1 MNKKERK
8 YTDLFEE
15 LIRNKGWT
23 YRQSSKRED
32 MHDHIDGH
40 VTVCYKGK
48 ACNSFTVDLKGT
60 KYTSRANEG
69 NPDCM
74 CQYIEFMTVRGDK
87 GWLFGKSEY
96 IAILDECEKRFYLI
110 LRTDMIKFCED
121 LFNVNLR
128 KKFISLVEDLAYLD
142 CWVKSATEAY
152 HKLYRRRGR
161 SDIVTQI
168 SMDDVKALA
177 KIII

>member
-8 YTDLFEE
+8 YTDLFEA
-15 LIRNKGWT
+15 LLRNRGWIFKEPT
-23 YRQSSKRED
+23 KRED
-32 MHDHIDGH
+32 MFDHIDGH
-40 VTVCYKGK
+40 VTVCYRGK

-96 IAILDECEKRFYLI
+96 IAILDECEERFYLI
-110 LRTDMIKFCED
+110 KRTDLIAFCEKV
-121 LFNVNLR
+121 FQVNLR
-128 KKFISLVEDLAYLD
+128 KKFIKIVEDLAYLD
-142 CWVKSATEAY
+142 CWVTSATEAH

-168 SMDDVKALA
+168 SMDDVKSLA

>member
-1 MNKKERK
+1 MKRERE
-8 YTDLFEE
+8 YTDLFEL

-23 YRQSSKRED
+23 FRPSSKRED
-32 MHDHIDGH
+32 MKDHIDGH

-69 NPDCM
+69 VADCM
-74 CQYIEFMTVRGDK
+74 CQYIEFLNVRGEK

-96 IAILDECEKRFYLI
+96 IAILDECEERFYLI
-110 LRTDMIKFCED
+110 RRIDLLEFCEK
-121 LFNVNLR
+121 LFKVNLR
-128 KKFISLVEDLAYLD
+128 RKLMQVAEDLAALD
-142 CWVKSATEAY
+142 CWVKSAVEA
-152 HKLYRRRGR
+152 HHRLYRRRNR
-161 SDIVTQI
+161 LDIVTQI